1 MYKSQMQLTKDRII
15 VSTVSENDCYQSIK
29 ELDWKLYLCSS
40 IPFLLQTK
48 KDKRMKKYTDFELRK
63 DFENSKLV
71 CDSLDTVRQAFNH
84 SKPQGKLCAS
94 QKYWQEPLGQV
105 DRRTRFPKLELTN
118 DKKKNSNS
126 L

>member
-1 MYKSQMQLTKDRII
+1 
-15 VSTVSENDCYQSIK
+15 
-29 ELDWKLYLCSS
+29 
-40 IPFLLQTK
+40 
-48 KDKRMKKYTDFELRK
+48 MKKYTDFALRK

-71 CDSLDTVRQAFNH
+71 CDSLDTVRQAFHH
-84 SKPQGKLCAS
+84 SKPHGKLCAH